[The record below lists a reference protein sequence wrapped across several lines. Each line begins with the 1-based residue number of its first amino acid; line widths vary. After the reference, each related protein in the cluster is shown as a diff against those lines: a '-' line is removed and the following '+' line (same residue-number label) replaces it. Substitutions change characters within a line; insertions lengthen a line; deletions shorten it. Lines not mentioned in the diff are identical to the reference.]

1 MADITTIVSG
11 SLPEIP
17 KQSISSDETLNTL
30 STSHGEVYVIRI
42 LIQKVNE
49 LVKEVNILKN
59 Q

>member
-17 KQSISSDETLNTL
+17 KQSISSDEALNTL

>member
-42 LIQKVNE
+42 LIDKVNE

>member
-17 KQSISSDETLNTL
+17 KQSISPEETLNSL

-42 LIQKVNE
+42 LIDKVNE